1 MSMSLSLLEE
11 EEEQCE
17 CDSIGSGLPGTS
29 GYRLKF
35 TSAHGAEV
43 SPWHQLPLPA
53 SVPVPPPPSPSAG
66 DPDAPSLA
74 QRPGRVSP
82 PSISLSLPG
91 REHANFAELLAPSS
105 RRSACPPPLRFVCQ
119 TPRGSVVAFDVAV
132 DEPAT
137 PLRLRR
143 APTAATAATA
153 ATRSAGTSR
162 SAASRSPSSSPPRLA
177 RPLALAAP
185 CSCGFLPQTCALE
198 LPRALLSAEGG
209 GLAEKVDGAE
219 AGGMPMMAVEIGLSE
234 TWTGDVR
241 RVIPLAAMTVCVPGS
256 RGNGNATEVANEIAA
271 ASDGA
276 LSGESEADKNRG
288 MVASRDS
295 TDGTYGRM
303 MWVVVTI
310 ATDDPEAG
318 DVWRFM
324 RKASEATI
332 EGIVSGVRRWLEDV
346 YLQTHMPPQGADS
359 ASFQPSTGYI
369 LPAKLTSR
377 LLIKAHEAWKN
388 ALPSLLPYQP
398 EPLQQQRQQQLPPL
412 ELQRSACIPNS
423 KQQHQ
428 CKPISAVPVAG
439 APPKQQQAYF
449 PRPPRSSPSAA
460 SPKPPRHRGHMSPPG
475 KGSPKQNTPARR
487 QESLPSLFLFEPD
500 NVVPADCPFGLCLPE
515 DTLVPSGGSHGGGEE
530 GGVDLFQS
538 ALSVSPGLHSR
549 RSSSSGSSAFGSFDG
564 EECLSSAGSL
574 DLDGGIV
581 DVLKWRQASK
591 KSLNPRRS
599 RHGEGAVRTSVEG
612 GQQYSISNNPA
623 RGHPESLPEAEPVL
637 FLRETSMPRSSSN
650 ARWRTVRFDEVV
662 EVHVFDSPGE
672 GELDGA
678 SWCDAPD
685 VGEED
690 DYDDE
695 EQEALDAHDVDR
707 TLTLI
712 KRQLTA
718 RAAVRGCGA
727 NRVPL
732 GSVSGGVVLDPKSQD
747 HRIRSPYVLPSPS
760 PSPSCLSSLTPI
772 FNTPPSHFPPTP
784 CRVQRCSLSVF
795 GVRPVAM
802 HYSVDAHGTS
812 VPSILLLLQ
821 SRLYQL
827 HGLSVEGIFRIAAQM
842 EDEDGVRSQLSSGVL
857 PPNLDVHSLAGL
869 IKAWF
874 RELPEGLLDLFTP
887 NQVAGAT
894 EEAAASALAETLP
907 AIHRELLDWV
917 INLMADVVEHEAQN
931 KMNARNIALVF
942 APNMTQVIDPMIG
955 LQHAVRVM
963 EFLRALVEKRR
974 SERAAMGG
982 SLPELTQ
989 AGVDSTGA
997 EGKGGQGG

>member
-1 MSMSLSLLEE
+1 MSLSLLEE

-695 EQEALDAHDVDR
+695 EQEALDAHDVD
-707 TLTLI
+707 
-712 KRQLTA
+712 
-718 RAAVRGCGA
+718 
-727 NRVPL
+727 
-732 GSVSGGVVLDPKSQD
+732 
-747 HRIRSPYVLPSPS
+747 
-760 PSPSCLSSLTPI
+760 
-772 FNTPPSHFPPTP
+772 
-784 CRVQRCSLSVF
+784 LSVF

>member
-82 PSISLSLPG
+82 PSTSLSLPG
-91 REHANFAELLAPSS
+91 REHANFAELLAPSP
-105 RRSACPPPLRFVCQ
+105 RRSACPAPLRFVCQ

-143 APTAATAATA
+143 APTAATA

-198 LPRALLSAEGG
+198 LPSALLSAEGG

-271 ASDGA
+271 ASEGA

-324 RKASEATI
+324 RKASDATI

-346 YLQTHMPPQGADS
+346 YLQTHMPSQGADS

-377 LLIKAHEAWKN
+377 LLIQAHEAWKK

-412 ELQRSACIPNS
+412 ELQRSACIPSS

-428 CKPISAVPVAG
+428 SKPIPAVPVAG
-439 APPKQQQAYF
+439 GPPKQQQAYF

-460 SPKPPRHRGHMSPPG
+460 SPKPPRHRGHVSPPG

-500 NVVPADCPFGLCLPE
+500 NVVPADCPFGLCLSE

-530 GGVDLFQS
+530 GAVDLFQS
-538 ALSVSPGLHSR
+538 AL
-549 RSSSSGSSAFGSFDG
+549 
-564 EECLSSAGSL
+564 
-574 DLDGGIV
+574 
-581 DVLKWRQASK
+581 
-591 KSLNPRRS
+591 
-599 RHGEGAVRTSVEG
+599 
-612 GQQYSISNNPA
+612 
-623 RGHPESLPEAEPVL
+623 
-637 FLRETSMPRSSSN
+637 
-650 ARWRTVRFDEVV
+650 RTVRFDEVV

-678 SWCDAPD
+678 SCPGLQQA
-685 VGEED
+685 
-690 DYDDE
+690 
-695 EQEALDAHDVDR
+695 QA
-707 TLTLI
+707 
-712 KRQLTA
+712 
-718 RAAVRGCGA
+718 
-727 NRVPL
+727 
-732 GSVSGGVVLDPKSQD
+732 S
-747 HRIRSPYVLPSPS
+747 
-760 PSPSCLSSLTPI
+760 
-772 FNTPPSHFPPTP
+772 PPSALQSPFVAGRPHPSFLAQRAFSSATDVRFLPLSPPRPPDLTVGFRMRMFPAIPSGLKHPPFNLPLPLSPFTPHSPPPPFPPLAFLLP
-784 CRVQRCSLSVF
+784 CADVEAADARTAMEIGAPFDVKHVVHVTFDRYKGFIGLPDELLAHVDAVPPSASLSVF

-894 EEAAASALAETLP
+894 DEAAASALVATLP

-997 EGKGGQGG
+997 EGTGGQGG

>member
-53 SVPVPPPPSPSAG
+53 SVPVPPPPSPSAS
-66 DPDAPSLA
+66 DLDAPCFA

-82 PSISLSLPG
+82 SSISHCGSG
-91 REHANFAELLAPSS
+91 REHANFAELLAPSP
-105 RRSACPPPLRFVCQ
+105 RRSACPAPLRFVCQ

-143 APTAATAATA
+143 APTAAAAA
-153 ATRSAGTSR
+153 PRSTGTSR
-162 SAASRSPSSSPPRLA
+162 SAGSRSPSSSPPRLA

-198 LPRALLSAEGG
+198 LPRALLSVERG

-219 AGGMPMMAVEIGLSE
+219 AGAMPMMAVEIGLSE

-256 RGNGNATEVANEIAA
+256 RGNGNATEVAGEIAV
-271 ASDGA
+271 ASDAA
-276 LSGESEADKNRG
+276 LSGESEAHENRG

-346 YLQTHMPPQGADS
+346 YLQTHMPPQGADT
-359 ASFQPSTGYI
+359 ASFQPSTGII
-369 LPAKLTSR
+369 LPVKLTSR
-377 LLIKAHEAWKN
+377 LLMKAHEAWKK
-388 ALPSLLPYQP
+388 ALPSLLLYQP

-412 ELQRSACIPNS
+412 ELQRSACIPSS

-428 CKPISAVPVAG
+428 SKPIPAVPVAG

-449 PRPPRSSPSAA
+449 TRPPRSSPSAA
-460 SPKPPRHRGHMSPPG
+460 SPKPPRHRGHVSPPG

-500 NVVPADCPFGLCLPE
+500 NVVPADRPFGLCLSE
-515 DTLVPSGGSHGGGEE
+515 DALVPSAGSHGGQDE

-574 DLDGGIV
+574 DLDGGIA
-581 DVLKWRQASK
+581 DVLKWRHASK
-591 KSLNPRRS
+591 KRLSPRRS
-599 RHGEGAVRTSVEG
+599 RHGEGAVRTGVEG
-612 GQQYSISNNPA
+612 GQQHHSNSNSA
-623 RGHPESLPEAEPVL
+623 CGLPENLLEAEPIL
-637 FLRETSMPRSSSN
+637 FLRETSMSRSSSN
-650 ARWRTVRFDEVV
+650 ARRRTVRFDEVV
-662 EVHVFDSPGE
+662 EVHVFDSF
-672 GELDGA
+672 
-678 SWCDAPD
+678 
-685 VGEED
+685 EED
-690 DYDDE
+690 KCSYS
-695 EQEALDAHDVDR
+695 R
-707 TLTLI
+707 TLTFI

-727 NRVPL
+727 
-732 GSVSGGVVLDPKSQD
+732 SGCADVEAADARTAMEIGAPFDVKHVVHVTFDRYKGF
-747 HRIRSPYVLPSPS
+747 IGLPDE
-760 PSPSCLSSLTPI
+760 LLAHVDAV
-772 FNTPPSHFPPTP
+772 PPSA
-784 CRVQRCSLSVF
+784 SLSVF

-894 EEAAASALAETLP
+894 EEAAATALAETLP

-917 INLMADVVEHEAQN
+917 INLMADVVEHEAEN

-974 SERAAMGG
+974 NERAAMGG
-982 SLPELTQ
+982 SLPELTR
-989 AGVDSTGA
+989 AGADSTGA
-997 EGKGGQGG
+997 EGAGGQGG